1 MASTTF
7 AERWVTFRWGRA
19 KLMVEMGSD
28 LERTDGELLA
38 AVVSGDGAA
47 FAAFYRRHLPG
58 VVGYLV
64 RETGDREVSA
74 DLAAEVFA
82 ASFLAARRF
91 RARGAGSAVPWL
103 RGIAQN
109 KLRESRRRGRV
120 EDRARR
126 RLAMEPEMLDDADL
140 ARVDELASSGR
151 VLELVELLPE
161 RQRVAVRSRVVEGR
175 DYAEIARELECS
187 EMVVRQQVSRGLK
200 RLRTELKEGEL

>member
-1 MASTTF
+1 MATH
-7 AERWVTFRWGRA
+7 
-19 KLMVEMGSD
+19 
-28 LERTDGELLA
+28 LEPTDGELLR

-47 FAAFYRRHLPG
+47 FAVFYRRHLPG
-58 VVGYLV
+58 VGGYVV

-82 ASFLAARRF
+82 AAFLVARRF

-140 ARVDELASSGR
+140 ARVDELAGSGG
-151 VLELVELLPE
+151 VLELVDRLPE
-161 RQRVAVRSRVVEGR
+161 RERVAVRSRVLEGR
-175 DYAEIARELECS
+175 GYADIARELECS

-200 RLRTELKEGEL
+200 RLRAELKEGER